1 MDQRKIKC
9 ECKQDFDFDDFSK
22 HFRSCK
28 AFKKQ
33 FKEFD
38 SKISYLLKE
47 FSQSKE
53 RLLIIH
59 FLLKQYINL
68 IETKIVKYCSASK
81 PPKSDPPIFHQIP
94 LKDSTILSQRCK
106 INANILILP
115 CSHQISYDCFID
127 CTEKN
132 FYDMKCNICQQ
143 EIDEE
148 TKRTILGN
156 EQYQK
161 IEKKNLEFLLQA
173 LKKCPYEDCGKQY
186 VFVEGKVDYNIV
198 DDQNKK
204 ISKLAAEDYAKH
216 RCKCDFCKR
225 DFCIACSE
233 KPYHLGR
240 MCIEYSCGRTKRCR
254 FCDNGVSI
262 NNKGPDDDVCNE
274 KECSE
279 RYLISCKKKLKCGH
293 KCFGVNGE
301 MMCPPCIDKECKEYN
316 GQFDQNKD
324 IYCIICYTEGL
335 GSSPIAVLSCGHYF
349 HYVCIKKN

>member
-9 ECKQDFDFDDFSK
+9 ECKKDFDTEEFSK
-22 HFRSCK
+22 HFVSCK
-28 AFKKQ
+28 DFKNI
-33 FKEFD
+33 FNEFD
-38 SKISYLLKE
+38 SRMAYILKKYAE
-47 FSQSKE
+47 PKE

-59 FLLKQYINL
+59 FLLKQYINV
-68 IETKIVKYCSASK
+68 IERKIGKYLSASEPPKPK
-81 PPKSDPPIFHQIP
+81 PPSDSIIFCQNCKMNPDILYLPCLHQI
-94 LKDSTILSQRCK
+94 C
-106 INANILILP
+106 
-115 CSHQISYDCFID
+115 HDCFINSA
-127 CTEKN
+127 EKG

-143 EIDEE
+143 KIDEE
-148 TKRTILGN
+148 TKRAILGN
-156 EQYQK
+156 EKYLK
-161 IEKKNLEFLLQA
+161 IEKKYLEPLVQGLT
-173 LKKCPYEDCGKQY
+173 KCPYENCGKQY

-225 DFCIACSE
+225 DFCISCSE

-240 MCIEYSCGRTKRCR
+240 MCIEFSCGRTKRCR